1 MIWNVEAVINGLPML
16 KKPLIIFL
24 KTTVLEIGTAMQTIF
39 LTATVDSLYIRIGP
53 VCHALRAQIVNI
65 SWYGEM
71 LLIEV
76 WVYA

>member
-1 MIWNVEAVINGLPML
+1 ML

-65 SWYGEM
+65 S
-71 LLIEV
+71 
-76 WVYA
+76 